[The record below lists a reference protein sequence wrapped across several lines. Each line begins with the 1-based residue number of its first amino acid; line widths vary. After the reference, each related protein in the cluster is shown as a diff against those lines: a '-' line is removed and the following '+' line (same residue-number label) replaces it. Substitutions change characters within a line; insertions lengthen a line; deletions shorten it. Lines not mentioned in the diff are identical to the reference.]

1 MSGFNERIHA
11 YGAWRGNIAG
21 ALEGFSRWLDAQ
33 ALQDGSVRARLD
45 ALRERLANDRM
56 VVAFVAEF
64 SRGKSELINALFFS
78 DYGQRILPSAAGRT
92 TMCPTELMYD
102 PEQPP
107 GLRLLPIETRLR
119 DISLTDLRDRPQEWI
134 SVPFDPASVRSV
146 RSAFECVR
154 ETRRVSLEEAILM
167 GLLGETQAASPL
179 GLGDD
184 GLVEV
189 SRWRHAIANL
199 PHPLLKT
206 GLVVIDTPGLNALG
220 AEPELTLNLIPSAH
234 AVVFIL
240 AADAGVSR
248 SDIEVWRE
256 SISPTHASGRF
267 VVLNKIDGLWDP
279 LRSPEE
285 TEAEL
290 TTQVDLVARHL
301 VLPSH
306 RIFPVSAQ
314 KGLVAKVTQDAALLR
329 RSRLPEFETAL
340 SREIVP
346 QRQTLVREQVRLEF
360 EELRTLS
367 ESMLAA
373 RSRALSE
380 QLTELT
386 ALRGK
391 NRTAIEHTARRIR
404 LERADFDRSLRQLT
418 ALRTVFARHQAA
430 IHQIVRVGR
439 LKLHVREARQ
449 RMRDSRLSLG
459 LQDGMSS
466 LLTAARRDFILLS
479 AQVEEVQQL
488 MGAMYAS
495 FNREHGL
502 TLGAPATVSTQ
513 RFVNE
518 LERIES
524 FYREH
529 FGPRSLMT
537 TEKWVLTRRFFESI
551 AVRIR
556 AVYQMSDRT
565 LGAWLLSLM
574 APIEGQIRERQGQL
588 RRRLESVQ
596 RILDA
601 SSQLQARIAQLE
613 TDQSHIAEQLAVLN
627 TLQQTLRTALDGQAP
642 ASRERAAAA

>member
-11 YGAWRGNIAG
+11 YGAWRGHIAQV
-21 ALEGFSRWLDAQ
+21 LEAYSRWLDAQ
-33 ALQDGSVRARLD
+33 SLHDGSVRARLD

-102 PEQPP
+102 PDQPP
-107 GLRLLPIETRLR
+107 GIRLLPIETRLR
-119 DISLTDLRDRPQEWI
+119 SISLADLRERPEEWI

-167 GLLGETQAASPL
+167 GLLGETQAATPL

-220 AEPELTLNLIPSAH
+220 AEPELTLNLIPGAH

-248 SDIEVWRE
+248 TDIEVWRE
-256 SISPTHASGRF
+256 SISPTHACGRF
-267 VVLNKIDGLWDP
+267 VVMNKIDGLWDP
-279 LRSPEE
+279 LRDSQEVD
-285 TEAEL
+285 AEI
-290 TTQVDLVARHL
+290 TSQVESVARHL
-301 VLPSH
+301 VLPAH

-314 KGLVAKVTQDAALLR
+314 KGLVAKVTQDAPLLR
-329 RSRLPEFETAL
+329 RSRLPEFEAAL

-346 QRQTLVREQVRLEF
+346 QRQSLVREQVRLEF
-360 EELRTLS
+360 DELRTMSDSL
-367 ESMLAA
+367 LAA
-373 RSRALSE
+373 RAGGLDE
-380 QLTELT
+380 QLVELN
-386 ALRGK
+386 ALKGR

-404 LERADFDRSLRQLT
+404 LERADFERSLRQLS

-430 IHQIVRVGR
+430 IHQLVRVGR

-449 RMRDSRLSLG
+449 RMRDSRLSIG
-459 LQDGMSS
+459 LQDGMNK

-479 AQVEEVQQL
+479 SQVEEVQQL
-488 MGAMYAS
+488 MTAMYGS

-502 TLGAPATVSTQ
+502 TLGAPATFSTQ

-518 LERIES
+518 LERVET
-524 FYREH
+524 FYREQ
-529 FGPRSLMT
+529 FGTRSLMT

-556 AVYQMSDRT
+556 AVYQMADRA
-565 LGAWLLSLM
+565 LGSWLLSLM
-574 APIEGQIRERQGQL
+574 APIEGQVRERQGQL

-601 SSQLQARIAQLE
+601 SSQLQARIGQLE
-613 TDQSHIAEQLAVLN
+613 TDRRFIDEQRTGLQSIAQA
-627 TLQQTLRTALDGQAP
+627 LQSALEGQAS
-642 ASRERAAAA
+642 ASREPAAAA